1 MFAMRIPALA
11 ALVLFAACVNQA
23 AHAQPAWRP
32 DKNVELIVPSNAGS
46 GADASARLIQKIWQ
60 DTKLFESTVTV
71 NNKPGGGGAVAWTYL
86 NTHPGDG
93 HYLAFTSATLLTN
106 KLAGLNPIGY
116 TDVTPIA
123 NLLSEYIAFSVKA
136 DSPLR
141 NARDL
146 LERIKSDPASL
157 SFGLATSAGNPNHM
171 AIAKIVRSVGADP
184 KKLKVVVFSSSAQ
197 SFPAVLGGHVDVIV
211 TNISNPVQQIEAKAM
226 RAIAVT
232 APKRL
237 TGIYANVPTWREL
250 GIDTVMDNWRGV
262 VGAKA
267 MTPAQVALWE
277 VAFRRLSQSDE
288 WKKDLDR
295 SFQEINFIGSR
306 DVTKFLAAELE
317 ENRVLLNELG
327 MTK

>member
-1 MFAMRIPALA
+1 MRASHSPALV
-11 ALVLFAACVNQA
+11 ALVLFTACANLA

-32 DKNVELIVPSNAGS
+32 DKNVELIVPSKAGS

-60 DTKLFESTVTV
+60 DAKLLDISITV

-123 NLLSEYIAFSVKA
+123 NLLSEYIVFSVKA
-136 DSPLR
+136 DSPVR
-141 NARDL
+141 SARDL
-146 LERIKSDPASL
+146 LERIRNDPTSL

-171 AIAKIVRSVGADP
+171 AIAKIARSVGVDP
-184 KKLKVVVFSSSAQ
+184 RKIKVVVFSASAQ
-197 SFPAVLGGHVDVIV
+197 SFPALLGGHVDVIV
-211 TNISNPVQQIEAKAM
+211 TNISNPVQQIEAKTM

-232 APKRL
+232 APRRQS
-237 TGIYANVPTWREL
+237 GVYANVPTWREL
-250 GIDTVMDNWRGV
+250 GVDVVMDNWRGV

-267 MTPAQVALWE
+267 MTPAQVAYWE
-277 VAFRRLSQSDE
+277 GAFRRLAQSDE
-288 WKKDLDR
+288 WKKDLER
-295 SFQEINFIGSR
+295 SFQELNFIGSR
-306 DVTKFLAAELE
+306 DVAKFLAAELE

-327 MTK
+327 MTR